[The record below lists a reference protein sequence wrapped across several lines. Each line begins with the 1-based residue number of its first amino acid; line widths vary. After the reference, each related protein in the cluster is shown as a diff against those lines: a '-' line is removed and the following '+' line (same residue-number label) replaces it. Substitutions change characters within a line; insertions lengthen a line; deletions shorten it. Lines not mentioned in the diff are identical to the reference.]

1 MADRVTGIQV
11 DFGLNSQG
19 APSSLFQAAQQSELP
34 RSPPPCMR
42 PLMVIQSADATSH
55 QHARRLH
62 GGRNTQFIL
71 HLHKIYSAVHIRRS
85 DMIIIVILI

>member
-34 RSPPPCMR
+34 RSPPPLYETINGDSIC
-42 PLMVIQSADATSH
+42 
-55 QHARRLH
+55 
-62 GGRNTQFIL
+62 
-71 HLHKIYSAVHIRRS
+71 
-85 DMIIIVILI
+85 